1 MGQRWHKGW
10 HPPADKPAGSLQ
22 EGCAGLVMYLAL
34 IGLIILC
41 VLMLASM
48 AVR

>member
-1 MGQRWHKGW
+1 MGRRWNEDW
-10 HPPADKPAGSLQ
+10 RAPADKPAGSLA
-22 EGCAGLVMYLAL
+22 EGCAGLTMYLAL

>member
-1 MGQRWHKGW
+1 MGQRWYEGRRA
-10 HPPADKPAGSLQ
+10 PADKPAGSLQ

-34 IGLIILC
+34 IGLILLCIL
-41 VLMLASM
+41 VLASM